1 MIQIGD
7 AGWTVPAGVLRA
19 PGGFAWWYVD
29 LVTPGGDG
37 AVLIWSY
44 GLPFLPGYAASARAG
59 SAPPPVERPSVNLAV
74 YRAGKPAFYLLQEHP
89 PSPVDERRLTAVQEI
104 GGCRF
109 MQTFDGGQC
118 TVGAVLDCALPGTDE
133 RLTGTVRVDG
143 AARASSDG
151 VPFDENAPH
160 LWTPLTGPARG
171 SAELAL
177 GGRPFVRL
185 EGRAYHDRNHGQV
198 PLHALGIARWMW
210 GRVPLAGRERIYYLL
225 WPEDKLAKP
234 ITVGLEIG
242 EDGSTEEV
250 ALAVELGDERREL
263 GGLARPERIVLK
275 TGDGRPW
282 LSVEHARTVD
292 AGPFY
297 LRLLSRGRTPDG
309 EEALGWG
316 ELCVPARVDLPL
328 HRPFVRMRVHRA
340 AGGNSRWLPL
350 FTGPREGRAARLLR
364 HFFSAAR

>member
-1 MIQIGD
+1 VIQIGD
-7 AGWTVPAGVLRA
+7 AGWAVPAGVLRS

-29 LVTPGGDG
+29 LVTPAGDG

-44 GLPFLPGYAASARAG
+44 GLPFLPGYAGSARAG
-59 SAPPPVERPSVNLAV
+59 SAPMPVERPSVNLAV

-109 MQTFDGGQC
+109 ARSLDGGVC
-118 TVGAVLDCALPGTDE
+118 TVSAVLDCALPGTDE

-143 AARASSDG
+143 AARR
-151 VPFDENAPH
+151 PENLPPDEGAPH

-171 SAELAL
+171 SVELAV
-177 GGRPFVRL
+177 GGKPLVRMA
-185 EGRAYHDRNHGQV
+185 GRAYHDRNHGRV

-225 WPEDKLAKP
+225 WPENPRAAP
-234 ITVGLEIG
+234 VTVGLDVG
-242 EDGSTEEV
+242 EDGATEEV
-250 ALAVELGDERREL
+250 ALAVELGDERREF
-263 GGLARPERIVLK
+263 GGLMRPERIVLK
-275 TGDGRPW
+275 TEDGGPW
-282 LSVEHARTVD
+282 LAVEHARTVD

-297 LRLLSRGRTPDG
+297 LRLLSRGTAEDG
-309 EEALGWG
+309 EQALGWG
-316 ELCVPARVDLPL
+316 ELCVPARVDLPA
-328 HRPFVRMRVHRA
+328 HRPFVRMRVHHA